1 MQFLSTRFFVN
12 KETGRWESERFIIR
26 NWLTW
31 LWRLISPKIHSWEGS
46 WEGDFPGSAVA
57 KTPCSQC
64 RDPGSITGQGP
75 RSPMLFPNFGFQ
87 MFNYDVSCT
96 VPVWVQAWRQG
107 KIDVSAWTLSGKEKT
122 NSPYSV
128 LSVFPAALLEEQA
141 SPTWPFTLG
150 SHRTPTVSGVLT
162 LVELPPPVSILSCWL
177 VSLLWPCSLEFIFT
191 QFSF

>member
-57 KTPCSQC
+57 KTPCSKC

-128 LSVFPAALLEEQA
+128 SVLFKTSVLWMRPTRFRGGQSALLI
-141 SPTWPFTLG
+141 LG
-150 SHRTPTVSGVLT
+150 KQMLISSGISTHPHRHT
-162 LVELPPPVSILSCWL
+162 
-177 VSLLWPCSLEFIFT
+177 
-191 QFSF
+191 